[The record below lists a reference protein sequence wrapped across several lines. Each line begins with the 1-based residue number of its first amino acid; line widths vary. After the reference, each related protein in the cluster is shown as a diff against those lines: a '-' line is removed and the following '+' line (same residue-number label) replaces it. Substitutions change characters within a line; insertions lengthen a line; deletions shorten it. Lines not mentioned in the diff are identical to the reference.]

1 MGKTDEKSINNAMG
15 EQNALPSFNMSKY
28 EKKSDKTNYDNLAK
42 KDIKKQKFSLKNIA
56 IFILLAIILMTALFT
71 FKFINFNAMVLIWR
85 INVTRGSDDVNN
97 KSIRY
102 SSFQN
107 GLMRVSNDGVTYV
120 DEYGAVRFTISY
132 NMKEPVYEENDG
144 YFFIADKN
152 AYNFYIFDTDGLV
165 GSNTTTYPIVK
176 ISAAD
181 GGVLY
186 ILQGDENNSYIN
198 VYRSNGNPIDI
209 IIKTNLSEDGL
220 PIDISTSSSGE
231 ELIVSSVSLS
241 DTDIY
246 TKATYYN
253 FSDAGK
259 NANSKRIVKEFVN
272 EFEDKFLARG
282 YFFNDNNSC
291 LIYDGGVKFVSTV
304 DESNPR
310 IVSDVQFDDR
320 IRSISYNHKYLAMV
334 FEDNKLRVFND
345 SGNLIC
351 DKQIDFDY
359 ENFYISDNYVIFIY
373 ENRVMIYDTRGRMIF
388 DKEVRGQLQYVA
400 KKKSLLF
407 TELLVGLTDAIE
419 CLRFY

>member
-102 SSFQN
+102 SSFKN

-132 NMKEPVYEENDG
+132 NMKEPIYEENDG

-209 IIKTNLSEDGL
+209 IIKTNLSEDGM

>member
-28 EKKSDKTNYDNLAK
+28 EKKSDKTKYDNLAK
-42 KDIKKQKFSLKNIA
+42 KDIKKQKFSLKNLA

-102 SSFQN
+102 SSFKN

-186 ILQGDENNSYIN
+186 ILQSDENNSYIN

-209 IIKTNLSEDGL
+209 IIKTNLSEDGM
-220 PIDISTSSSGE
+220 PIDINTSSSGE

-282 YFFNDNNSC
+282 YFFNDKNSC
-291 LIYDGGVKFVSTV
+291 LIYDGGVKFVSTA

-320 IRSISYNHKYLAMV
+320 IRSISYNHEYLAIV

>member
-1 MGKTDEKSINNAMG
+1 MGKADEKSINNAMG

-28 EKKSDKTNYDNLAK
+28 EKKSDKKNYDNLAK
-42 KDIKKQKFSLKNIA
+42 KDIKKQKFSLKNLA

-102 SSFQN
+102 SSFKN

-152 AYNFYIFDTDGLV
+152 SYNFYIFDTDGLV
-165 GSNTTTYPIVK
+165 GSNTTTYPIAK

-209 IIKTNLSEDGL
+209 IIKTNLSEDGM
-220 PIDISTSSSGE
+220 PIDISTSLSGE

-282 YFFNDNNSC
+282 YFFNDKNSC
-291 LIYDGGVKFVSTV
+291 LIYDGGVKFVSTA

-320 IRSISYNHKYLAMV
+320 IRSISYNHKYLAIV